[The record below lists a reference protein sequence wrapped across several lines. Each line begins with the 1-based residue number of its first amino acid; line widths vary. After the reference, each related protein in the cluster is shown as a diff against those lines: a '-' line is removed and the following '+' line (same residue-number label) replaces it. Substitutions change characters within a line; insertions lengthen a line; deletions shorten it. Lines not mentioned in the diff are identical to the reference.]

1 MPTEDILAG
10 LSAGRGEG
18 QTVVGFAAQFGGD
31 AIGRAREKLDSKG
44 ADLIVLNDVSDTG
57 IGFDSDEN
65 AVTLVTGEDEREV
78 ARAAKS
84 DIADRILDRVLEI
97 RGTDEAP

>member
-1 MPTEDILAG
+1 MSVQKKVFVKTYGCQMNVYDSERIAELLAPAGYAATEAVD
-10 LSAGRGEG
+10 
-18 QTVVGFAAQFGGD
+18 D
-31 AIGRAREKLDSKG
+31 